1 MTVVLNVLMGYL
13 FVLKDRII
21 PPSSH
26 DETVAFYAYMS
37 TNMNN
42 IGGQQTLIFDVVK
55 TNAGNGLHPT
65 TGVFTSPS
73 SGFYVFTWTIRL
85 HDNSFH
91 SIVLILNGQ
100 EVGTLYQYVGHGE
113 DDMSGTTVVI
123 HVNEGEDVFLRTKSD
138 FNQGMIHNSPHGR
151 SSFAGWKLR

>member
-1 MTVVLNVLMGYL
+1 MT
-13 FVLKDRII
+13 
-21 PPSSH
+21 
-26 DETVAFYAYMS
+26 
-37 TNMNN
+37 N
-42 IGGQQTLIFDVVK
+42 IGGRQTLIFDVVK

-65 TGVFTSPS
+65 TGVFTAPS

-151 SSFAGWKLR
+151 SSFAGWKLH

>member
-13 FVLKDRII
+13 FLLKDRII

-26 DETVAFYAYMS
+26 DETVAFDAYMS

-65 TGVFTSPS
+65 KGVFTAPS

-85 HDNSFH
+85 HHNSFH
-91 SIVLILNGQ
+91 SIVLIINGQ
-100 EVGTLYQYVGHGE
+100 EVCTL
-113 DDMSGTTVVI
+113 
-123 HVNEGEDVFLRTKSD
+123 
-138 FNQGMIHNSPHGR
+138 
-151 SSFAGWKLR
+151 